1 MAKKSIVLGTSGNV
15 SVNDLIA
22 ALQSCKD
29 SDRFTLKLCI
39 DQKLSKTETES
50 ANLRK
55 MLYAMYELLIDAKK
69 CVSICADHEAKTS
82 EKTIYY
88 DKHSGPN
95 SGATGLLKDIDAQL
109 NSYCSDLVQI
119 DLKA

>member
-15 SVNDLIA
+15 SVNDLIV

-29 SDRFTLKLCI
+29 SDRFTLKLCT
-39 DQKLSKTETES
+39 DQKLSKSETES

-69 CVSICADHEAKTS
+69 CVSICAGHEAKTG

-88 DKHSGPN
+88 DKHSD
-95 SGATGLLKDIDAQL
+95 SGATGLLKDIDAKL